1 MMWGRRYI
9 VHCIAVVGMGSLG
22 VVWCGVVCLA
32 IRITT
37 ATYRLVVIHI

>member
-22 VVWCGVVCLA
+22 VVWCGVVWFALLSVSPLPL
-32 IRITT
+32 TGW
-37 ATYRLVVIHI
+37 